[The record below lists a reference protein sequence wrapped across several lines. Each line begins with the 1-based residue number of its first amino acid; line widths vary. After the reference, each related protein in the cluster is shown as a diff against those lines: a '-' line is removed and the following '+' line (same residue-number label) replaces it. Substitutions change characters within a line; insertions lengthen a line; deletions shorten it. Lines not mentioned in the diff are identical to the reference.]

1 VPNSLVSS
9 PTVSSLELPIAPNP
23 PTEALDPVCGMTVEI
38 ATAHFTSQYE
48 GTMYYFCAA
57 GCKRSFDKDPQKY
70 IQPESSQI

>member
-1 VPNSLVSS
+1 
-9 PTVSSLELPIAPNP
+9 
-23 PTEALDPVCGMTVEI
+23 MTVEI